1 MKLIDADAAIEAVH
15 NCYDNF
21 LDFTSTGETVADSIE
36 DILSELPSAQPE
48 YEPVTAEDFAKTMS
62 ENTFYGFDSWFNIA
76 SKLMKELGF
85 VICKK
90 TM

>member
-1 MKLIDADAAIEAVH
+1 MNDTIYRQAAIDVVKNEDYYMTWVDKAM
-15 NCYDNF
+15 
-21 LDFTSTGETVADSIE
+21 LIE
-36 DILSELPSAQPE
+36 DLKDLPSAKSE

-76 SKLMKELGF
+76 SRLMKELGF

>member
-1 MKLIDADAAIEAVH
+1 MEPIDKQAAINLVKNGDYYMTWVDRAM
-15 NCYDNF
+15 
-21 LDFTSTGETVADSIE
+21 LIE
-36 DILSELPSAQPE
+36 ELKDLPSAESE
-48 YEPVTAEDFAKTMS
+48 YEPVTAEDFAKIMS

-76 SKLMKELGF
+76 SRLMKELGF